1 MLISMSNRNQPTII
15 ELRGEPQ
22 KHREIR
28 AVSTVTFGRQCLKGM
43 SGLALGPCLY
53 E

>member
-22 KHREIR
+22 KTPGKTRCFYRH
-28 AVSTVTFGRQCLKGM
+28 FWKQK
-43 SGLALGPCLY
+43 
-53 E
+53 